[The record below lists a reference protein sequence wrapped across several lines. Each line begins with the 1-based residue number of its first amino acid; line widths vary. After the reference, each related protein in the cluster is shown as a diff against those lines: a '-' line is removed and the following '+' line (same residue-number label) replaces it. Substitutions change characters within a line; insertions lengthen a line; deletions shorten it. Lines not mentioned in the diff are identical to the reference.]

1 MIDCHPVPKL
11 SPLAVF
17 RNFSYTRMWLAQ
29 LISTIGD
36 SFTYIAAGILVYQQ
50 TGSVMLVGL
59 VEISAAI
66 PAMLLGTLAGV
77 IVDRFNRKKIM
88 VITDIFRG
96 LLLFLIPVLVQYSL
110 VWMYLILF
118 LSSALNAFFQ
128 TSYDSVVPEMASDE
142 ALCAANSMLSISSF
156 GSTAVGF
163 IASGLLAAYSLS
175 LAFYINAV
183 AYLVSAV
190 ILAGIIIAPI
200 KSGEKT
206 NVSVVMD
213 DLKYGVRYLAG
224 SKILRTLILISVLY
238 ALMAGMENT
247 LLLPFITGTLG
258 GTSFEYGLQEGLT
271 SICYVIGSLVMA
283 KYSGWL
289 HDEAWVIYG
298 MLIMGVLTIVYSFS
312 TAVPFAIAVITL
324 SGLVQ
329 SPYAVAW
336 ITLLQRNTDR
346 EVRGRVLG
354 ANMAFR
360 NLLMVLG
367 MLTAGLA
374 DIYGPRL
381 LMQAAAWLN
390 LGIGI
395 VALVTLGTGMLAK
408 IPVPDTSIRQDRAI

>member
-1 MIDCHPVPKL
+1 MINCDPDPKL

-17 RNFSYTRMWLAQ
+17 RNPSYTRMWLAQ

-88 VITDIFRG
+88 VVTGIFRG
-96 LLLFLIPVLVQYSL
+96 LLLFLVPVLVRYNL
-110 VWMYLILF
+110 AWMYLILF

-163 IASGLLAAYSLS
+163 IASGLLAAYSLYI
-175 LAFYINAV
+175 AFYINAI
-183 AYLVSAV
+183 AYWVSAI
-190 ILAGIIIAPI
+190 ILAGIIITPI

-206 NVSVVMD
+206 NAFVVMD
-213 DLKYGVRYLAG
+213 DLKYGIRYLAK
-224 SKILRTLILISVLY
+224 SKILRSLIIISVLY

-271 SICYVIGSLVMA
+271 SIFYVIGSLVMA
-283 KYSGWL
+283 KYSGWMR
-289 HDEAWVIYG
+289 DEAWVVYDL
-298 MLIMGVLTIVYSFS
+298 LIMGGMTIVYSFS
-312 TAVPFAIAVITL
+312 VSVPFAIAVITL
-324 SGLVQ
+324 SGMVQ

-336 ITLLQRNTDR
+336 ITLLQRNTNR

-354 ANMAFR
+354 ANMAVR

-367 MLTAGLA
+367 IMAAGLA
-374 DIYGPRL
+374 DMFGPRL
-381 LMQAAAWLN
+381 MMQVAAWLN
-390 LGIGI
+390 LSIGI
-395 VALVTLGTGMLAK
+395 VALITLGTRVLAK
-408 IPVPDTSIRQDRAI
+408 TPRSSEPIPQDRAI